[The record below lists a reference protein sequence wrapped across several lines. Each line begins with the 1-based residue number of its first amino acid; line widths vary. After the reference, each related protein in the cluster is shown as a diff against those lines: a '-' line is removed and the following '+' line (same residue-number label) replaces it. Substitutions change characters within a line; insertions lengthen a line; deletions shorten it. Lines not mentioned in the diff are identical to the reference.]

1 MCQLRL
7 SSAHAASRS
16 RIDLNRLGKTRIWV
30 FKPMAG
36 SFRTPLSSGTG
47 TVPNQLLVLTRSN
60 RQVNSNNFKS

>member
-36 SFRTPLSSGTG
+36 SFRTPFRRERELY
-47 TVPNQLLVLTRSN
+47 LT
-60 RQVNSNNFKS
+60 NF